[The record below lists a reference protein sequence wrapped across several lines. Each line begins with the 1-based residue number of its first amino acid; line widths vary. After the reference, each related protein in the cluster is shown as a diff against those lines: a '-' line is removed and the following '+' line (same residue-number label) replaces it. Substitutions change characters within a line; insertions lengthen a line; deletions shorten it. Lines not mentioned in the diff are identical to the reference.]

1 MGSIRVSPIARSDIQ
16 SSITGSG
23 VSNFSLPRY
32 RLELMKV
39 EDQNRIAQIDSTA
52 IQLGSLGF
60 EGDLNLLLQN
70 RQELSMFVTAR
81 SAWVASR
88 RRLPQLK
95 RFVAQKAGTES
106 SSSTSDLYLN
116 PKSNI
121 FKVFALSTTFLA
133 VGFALGFGLANK
145 DENLKS
151 TTSLEDLKPL
161 VYASE
166 DRVQYA
172 LAKIVAV
179 VGEEKITTTDNE
191 LTTHSE
197 DPSKFIRARK
207 GESPYAVVYPATVEE
222 VSKIVKICYDSSI
235 PIIPYS
241 GGTSL
246 EGHYIPTRRGISIDV
261 SRMDKI
267 LEVHEDD
274 LDVVVQPGVEW
285 GYLNEYLE
293 PYGLMYGPDPGPGAL
308 IGGILGTNASGT
320 NAVRYGAAKDNVLS
334 LTVVLADGTVI
345 KTRQRPRKSSNG
357 YNLTNLFVGS
367 EGTLGIIVEATLKL
381 HVSPTNE
388 VITLMNFKEI
398 GDASKAVTQLFK
410 SGITCNAVEFMDN
423 RQMNAIAEMGT
434 GGNRKWYPDH
444 LLLLKISAVD
454 DASLDSILKRVK
466 SVGEKNNAFNFQVA
480 KDREEKEDIWRVR
493 KTLMWNSL
501 SWAQKF
507 KPNARVLPTDVC
519 VPMSRLPELITKTM
533 EKLEKADLLAT
544 AAGHA
549 GDGNVHVLVFFEPH
563 QVDEAHRIV
572 NEMSLMAI
580 ELDGTVSGEHGIGIS
595 EKREYLERELGSDT
609 IDVMRTLKFALD
621 KKAILNPDHIFKI
634 DPTDKRHPFDDH

>member
-1 MGSIRVSPIARSDIQ
+1 MVETLIIHHAMFIASR
-16 SSITGSG
+16 
-23 VSNFSLPRY
+23 LPR
-32 RLELMKV
+32 
-39 EDQNRIAQIDSTA
+39 
-52 IQLGSLGF
+52 
-60 EGDLNLLLQN
+60 
-70 RQELSMFVTAR
+70 
-81 SAWVASR
+81 VASR
-88 RRLPQLK
+88 LAGTPFK
-95 RFVAQKAGTES
+95 RFIAQKAGSES
-106 SSSTSDLYLN
+106 SSSCGDPYLS
-116 PKSNI
+116 PSTNI

-133 VGFALGFGLANK
+133 TGIAVGYTLGNK
-145 DENLKS
+145 EENLK
-151 TTSLEDLKPL
+151 TTTKLKDVKPL

-172 LAKIVAV
+172 LSKIVAV
-179 VGEEKITTTDNE
+179 VGEDKITATENE
-191 LTTHSE
+191 LATHSE

-207 GESPYAVVYPATVEE
+207 GESPYAVVYPTTVEE
-222 VSKIVKICYDSSI
+222 VSKVVKICYDNSI

-267 LEVHEDD
+267 LEVHEND

-285 GYLNEYLE
+285 GYLNEQLE

-381 HVSPTNE
+381 HVRPTNE
-388 VITLMNFKEI
+388 VIALMNFKEI

-423 RQMNAIAEMGT
+423 KQMTAVAEMGT
-434 GGNRKWYPDH
+434 GGDRKWYPDH
-444 LLLLKISAVD
+444 LLLLKISAID
-454 DASLDSILKRVK
+454 DNALDSIIKQVQRVGK
-466 SVGEKNNAFNFQVA
+466 ENNAFNFQMA
-480 KDREEKEDIWRVR
+480 KDKEEKEDIWRVR

-501 SWAQKF
+501 NWAKQF
-507 KPNARVLPTDVC
+507 KPNALVLPTDVC

-533 EKLEKADLLAT
+533 ENLGKADLLAT

-563 QVDEAHRIV
+563 QADEAHRVV

-595 EKREYLERELGSDT
+595 EKREYLEKELGSDT
-609 IDVMRTLKFALD
+609 IDVMRTIKFALD

-634 DPTDKRHPFDDH
+634 DPNDKRHPFDDH